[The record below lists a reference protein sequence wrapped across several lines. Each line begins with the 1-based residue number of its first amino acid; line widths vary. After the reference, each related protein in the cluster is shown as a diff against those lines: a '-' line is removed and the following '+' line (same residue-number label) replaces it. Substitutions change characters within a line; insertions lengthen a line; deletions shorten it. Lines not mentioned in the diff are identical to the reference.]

1 MQRFQVT
8 SHWNVALAEVVFD
21 VYVDINTAPT
31 PHPLALDGSARGL
44 AVTCLDWSGGKSGRE
59 NGKFSIFQILRESDW
74 SSNVSVLRPLE
85 DRIG

>member
-1 MQRFQVT
+1 MQRFQAN
-8 SHWNVALAEVVFD
+8 SHWDVTLAEVVFD
-21 VYVDINTAPT
+21 LYVDINTAPT
-31 PHPLALDGSARGL
+31 PHPLALDGSARGV

-74 SSNVSVLRPLE
+74 SSNGSVPRPLE